1 MTESFDNNHPSPRPP
16 ATGFMK
22 IKRSDLDNVRYFID
36 FNSKK
41 DPEYRLKYYLYFG
54 DDTKQNFLINHYN
67 KFYRN
72 LYHPPNLNYYPRY
85 YNQKYDFELENFQ
98 QNNRNKNR
106 FYSLFYENWDDSNH
120 DKDIISTKDYK
131 GHYSQQTD
139 YHLFKIQLSQ
149 EI

>member
-1 MTESFDNNHPSPRPP
+1 MSPDSSPDSSVRAPP
-16 ATGFMK
+16 TGFMK
-22 IKRSDLDNVRYFID
+22 IKRSDLENVRFFID

-41 DPEYRLKYYLYFG
+41 DPDYRLKHYLYFG
-54 DDTKQNFLINHYN
+54 EDAKQNFLINHYN

-72 LYHPPNLNYYPRY
+72 LYHPPLLKHYPRY
-85 YNQKYDFELENFQ
+85 YNQKYDFELEGNRD
-98 QNNRNKNR
+98 RNKSR
-106 FYSLFYENWDDSNH
+106 FYALFYENWDDANH

-131 GHYSQQTD
+131 GHYAQQTD